1 MRNDRAISSVAD
13 VSLAIVIIIASLAV
27 FAAFL
32 GSDESVHD
40 PTTPAQTTDTLGAAT
55 FNVTYSLADVLETD
69 SEYIDPVEAYG
80 DDLNRSTHGTA
91 LAHLARG
98 ALANATVERDG
109 QSVRPFSVG
118 PAYADTVEKR
128 LQTALVSSQYET
140 SVTAR
145 WEPFEGA
152 SLFGAVQFGPTPPPE
167 SERTLI
173 RTTVASELPAARE
186 NALAATQNGTA
197 GYGAVAD
204 AVAAAIVNGTFAD
217 AQREIE
223 SGGVEHAV
231 TLSRYLRF
239 ADAVGTDRSY
249 STVTPSLDRSHIDTD
264 AMNAQ
269 LVAQLAEQ
277 FEPEL
282 EAFDTPTDAAA
293 AVSTGE
299 ITLSITTWDR

>member
-13 VSLAIVIIIASLAV
+13 VSLALVIIIASLAV

-32 GSDESVHD
+32 ASDESVHD
-40 PTTPAQTTDTLGAAT
+40 PTTPAQTTDTLGAST
-55 FNVTYSLADVLETD
+55 FNMTYSLADLLETD
-69 SEYIDPVEAYG
+69 SAHIDPPEAYG

-98 ALANATVERDG
+98 ALANATVETEGR
-109 QSVRPFSVG
+109 SVRPFAVG
-118 PAYADTVEKR
+118 VEYAETVEKR
-128 LQTALVSSQYET
+128 LQTSLVASQYET
-140 SVTAR
+140 AVTAH

-152 SLFGAVQFGPTPPPE
+152 SLSGTATFGSTPPAE
-167 SERTLI
+167 SETTLI

-186 NALAATQNGTA
+186 TALESVKNGSA
-197 GYGAVAD
+197 GYGRVART
-204 AVAAAIVNGTFAD
+204 VAEAIVNGTFAD

-239 ADAVGTDRSY
+239 AETVGIDRSY
-249 STVTPSLDRSHIDTD
+249 SGVTPNLERSHIDTD
-264 AMNAQ
+264 AMNEH
-269 LVAQLAEQ
+269 LVEQLAGQ
-277 FEPEL
+277 FESEL
-282 EAFDTPTDAAA
+282 KVFDTPADAAA

-299 ITLSITTWDR
+299 VTLSITTWNS